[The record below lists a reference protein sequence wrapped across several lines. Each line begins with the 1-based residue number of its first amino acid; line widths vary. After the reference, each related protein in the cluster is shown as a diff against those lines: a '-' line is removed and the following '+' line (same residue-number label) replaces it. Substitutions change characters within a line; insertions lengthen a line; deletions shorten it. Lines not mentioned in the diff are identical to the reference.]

1 MKQVKKWVYYC
12 DYCKTRRIAK
22 WAMEQHERHC
32 TMNPN
37 RTCQMCSFTDGEGS
51 VEGLPEMIEIIK
63 TDVAKLGGD
72 VELFGIDEQSQS
84 LVLDKLKGITTC
96 PACLLAAIRQSGFAG
111 IFYDAFDFKK
121 EKEALFREHNA
132 DTDQH
137 FEY

>member
-63 TDVAKLGGD
+63 GSAMATGFDEYTLAGKNTVASVLSKLRA
-72 VELFGIDEQSQS
+72 
-84 LVLDKLKGITTC
+84 ITTC

-132 DTDQH
+132 KTDQY
-137 FEY
+137 FEF

>member
-51 VEGLPEMIEIIK
+51 VAGLPEMIDVIK
-63 TDVAKLGGD
+63 NGVKDKNEYGEWTFIDMEREAGILA
-72 VELFGIDEQSQS
+72 EL
-84 LVLDKLKGITTC
+84 KNMTTC
-96 PACLLAAIRQSGFAG
+96 PACILAALRQSGLPYLFPS
-111 IFYDAFDFKK
+111 FDFKK
-121 EKEALFREHNA
+121 EKETMFREHNA
-132 DTDQH
+132 DADQH